1 MTQAA
6 VPKYLDSDFRTAPPG
21 HRFELYFCGW
31 EADWRKLQSSLDAFK
46 AIGDNPSP
54 VAQRITSALRARQM
68 AMESPDSAS
77 FGAISSSPFM
87 TGMGIEHPL
96 ENGFAFLKPYGIPYL
111 PGSSVKGVLRRAAEE
126 LALALFGESL
136 DGWNILHVWSLF
148 GFEAGSVYLTSPDS
162 DGKQAPDLKSEAQ
175 RWRAAYAR
183 HVETLDPDEANVFIE
198 RLTGRKTTDSIAW
211 LRTLPGDGSRL
222 DTLRN
227 RGALTF
233 SDVFPLMPN
242 NHMGVDI
249 LNPHYGDYYQKGGT
263 PNDAGSPV
271 PAMFLTVPE
280 KSEFLFS
287 VQRDPSLLP
296 ASLQE
301 TWIEKT
307 EALFQYAFDWLGF
320 GAKTAVG
327 YGAMAEDSAFK
338 AEKEQRRLQAEK
350 DKAAKKAQAEK
361 MIARESMAPAE
372 LAIDEYL
379 EQRKD
384 KNLSEIKALIAAI
397 KDERWS
403 GDLQQEIVVQL
414 KSRMEKAK
422 KWKEKSA
429 KKNPQKD
436 KDHQDTLL
444 VMQWLKGG

>member
-21 HRFELYFCGW
+21 HRFELYFRGW
-31 EADWRKLQSSLDAFK
+31 EANWRKPQSSLNAFK
-46 AIGDNPSP
+46 AIGDNPPP
-54 VAQRITSALRARQM
+54 VVQRITSALRARQM
-68 AMESPDSAS
+68 ALESPDSAS

-148 GFEAGSVYLTSPDS
+148 GFEASSVYLAKPDHYA
-162 DGKQAPDLKSEAQ
+162 KQAPDLQSEAE
-175 RWRAAYAR
+175 RWRKAYAE
-183 HVETLDPDEANVFIE
+183 HIETLDKAEANAFIE
-198 RLTGRKTTDSIAW
+198 RLTGRQSPDPLDW
-211 LRTLPGDGSRL
+211 LRTLSSDGGRL
-222 DTLRN
+222 DALGN
-227 RGALTF
+227 RGALMF

-242 NHMGVDI
+242 SQMGVDI
-249 LNPHYGDYYQKGGT
+249 LSPHYGDYYQKGGT

-327 YGAMAEDSAFK
+327 YGVMEEDPSVVPNPVPAPPSDPLDELKEWLEEDRANQTATAGGRLANRLAELT
-338 AEKEQRRLQAEK
+338 AEAATWPQTKRNQLAALAE
-350 DKAAKKAQAEK
+350 AIYQLIGWGNAKKKREK
-361 MIARESMAPAE
+361 KARIDQLRKAP
-372 LAIDEYL
+372 
-379 EQRKD
+379 
-384 KNLSEIKALIAAI
+384 
-397 KDERWS
+397 
-403 GDLQQEIVVQL
+403 
-414 KSRMEKAK
+414 
-422 KWKEKSA
+422 
-429 KKNPQKD
+429 
-436 KDHQDTLL
+436 
-444 VMQWLKGG
+444 